1 MKSWVKAFLSLMLL
15 QLAFFA
21 TGCTQQKTDMKVI
34 GVAMFM
40 THPALDAVLEN
51 AKKELAQQGYIE
63 GKNVRYSIKNANG
76 QISLTAGIASDLAAQ
91 NPDLIIAVATPMAQA
106 VAKSAKGP
114 VVFAAVTDPVGAGIV
129 KSLHQAEEKI
139 TGTSDA
145 WPYEDQLKLIRQITP
160 QAKKLGVIFNPG
172 ETAAHYGMKEIRT
185 YAPAIGFELVERA
198 VNSTNDVYA
207 AAQDLSTKVD
217 ALFLSSDNT
226 VISGMA
232 AALKVAKER
241 KLPLYVGDSG
251 TVEKGGLAAVSVG
264 YPALGTETG
273 KLAVRMLNGER
284 NVPVFVSKGAE
295 IFINSKSAELMGV
308 KLPDEVTKRAT
319 KVFTEIK

>member
-1 MKSWVKAFLSLMLL
+1 MNYVAWLSRSLLFMLM
-15 QLAFFA
+15 FA
-21 TGCTQQKTDMKVI
+21 GCTPQPKTKII

-63 GKNVRYSIKNANG
+63 GKNVKYIIKNANG
-76 QISLTAGIASDLAAQ
+76 QISLTSGIANELASQ
-91 NPDLIIAVATPMAQA
+91 HPDLIVAVATPMAQA
-106 VAKSAKGP
+106 VAKNAKCP

-129 KSLHQAEEKI
+129 KSLQGEKNI

-145 WPYEDQLKLIRQITP
+145 WPYEDQLKLIKEITP
-160 QAKKLGVIFNPG
+160 AAKKLGVIFNPG
-172 ETAAHYGMKEIRT
+172 ETAAHYGMKEIRK
-185 YAPAIGFELVERA
+185 YSPAIGFELVERA

-226 VISGMA
+226 VISGMS

-241 KLPLYVGDSG
+241 RISLYVGDSG

-273 KLAVRMLNGER
+273 KLAVRALKGEQ
-284 NVPVFVSKGAE
+284 NIPVFISRGTE
-295 IFINSKSAELMGV
+295 IFINSKSAELMSV
-308 KLPDEVTKRAT
+308 KIPEGILKKAT

>member
-1 MKSWVKAFLSLMLL
+1 
-15 QLAFFA
+15 
-21 TGCTQQKTDMKVI
+21 
-34 GVAMFM
+34 MFM
-40 THPALDAVLEN
+40 SHPALDAVLEN
-51 AKKELAQQGYIE
+51 TKKELTQQGYIE
-63 GKNVRYSIKNANG
+63 GQNVQYIIKNANG
-76 QISLTAGIASDLAAQ
+76 QMTSTSGISSDLASQ
-91 NPDLIIAVATPMAQA
+91 KLDLIIAVATPMAQA
-106 VAKSAKGP
+106 VVKNAKCP

-129 KSLHQAEEKI
+129 KSLQGEKSI

-145 WPYEDQLKLIRQITP
+145 WPYEDQLKLIKQITP
-160 QAKKLGVIFNPG
+160 GAKKLGIIFDPG
-172 ETAAHYGMKEIRT
+172 SPGAKYGMTEIHK
-185 YAPAIGFELVERA
+185 YAPAIGFELLERA

-264 YPALGTETG
+264 YAALGTETG
-273 KLAVRMLNGER
+273 KLAVRVLKGEQ
-284 NVPVFVSKGAE
+284 NIPVYISKGTE
-295 IFINSKSAELMGV
+295 IYINSKSAELMGV
-308 KLPDEVTKRAT
+308 QVPDEVTKKAT
-319 KVFTEIK
+319 KIFTEIK

>member
-1 MKSWVKAFLSLMLL
+1 MKSWLKIFLSVMLL
-15 QLAFFA
+15 QVVFSI
-21 TGCTQQKTDMKVI
+21 TGCTQQKGDMKVI

-40 THPALDAVLEN
+40 SHPALDAVLEN

-63 GKNVRYSIKNANG
+63 GKNTKYIIKNANG

-91 NPDLIIAVATPMAQA
+91 SPDLIIAVATPMAQA
-106 VAKSAKGP
+106 VVKSAKCP
-114 VVFAAVTDPVGAGIV
+114 VVFAAVTDPVGGGVV
-129 KSLHQAEEKI
+129 KSLKGEEKI

-264 YPALGTETG
+264 YSALGTETG
-273 KLAVRMLNGER
+273 KLAVRILKGER
-284 NVPVFVSKGAE
+284 NIPVFVSKGTE

-308 KLPDEVTKRAT
+308 KFPDEVVKKAT
-319 KVFTEIK
+319 KIFTEIK

>member
-1 MKSWVKAFLSLMLL
+1 MKTVVWWIHCILFIGLL
-15 QLAFFA
+15 LTFA
-21 TGCTQQKTDMKVI
+21 GCTQPKQESKVI
-34 GVAMFM
+34 GVAIFM

-51 AKKELAQQGYIE
+51 TKKELARQGYVE
-63 GKNVRYSIKNANG
+63 GKNTEYIIKNANG
-76 QISLTAGIASDLAAQ
+76 QISLTAAIASDLVVQ

-106 VAKSAKGP
+106 VVKSAKSP
-114 VVFAAVTDPVGAGIV
+114 VIFAAVTDPVGSGIV
-129 KSLHQAEEKI
+129 KSLQQAEEKI

-145 WPYEDQLKLIRQITP
+145 WPYEDQLKLIRQISP

-273 KLAVRMLNGER
+273 KLAVRILKGER
-284 NVPVFVSKGAE
+284 NIPVFVSKGTE

-308 KLPDEVTKRAT
+308 KLPDEVVKKAT
-319 KVFTEIK
+319 KIFTEIK

>member
-1 MKSWVKAFLSLMLL
+1 MKSWLKISLSLLLL
-15 QLAFFA
+15 QAVLFCA
-21 TGCTQQKTDMKVI
+21 GCTQQKGDMKVI

-51 AKKELAQQGYIE
+51 AKKELAQQGYVE
-63 GKNVRYSIKNANG
+63 GKNTKYIIKNANG
-76 QISLTAGIASDLAAQ
+76 QISLTAGIANDLAAQ

-106 VAKSAKGP
+106 VVKSAKCP

-129 KSLHQAEEKI
+129 KTLKGEEKI

-145 WPYEDQLKLIRQITP
+145 WPYEEQLKLIRQITP
-160 QAKKLGVIFNPG
+160 TAKRLGVIFNPG
-172 ETAAHYGMKEIRT
+172 ETASHHGMAEIRK
-185 YAPAIGFELVERA
+185 YAPGLGFQLVERA
-198 VNSTNDVYA
+198 VNSTNDIYA
-207 AAQDLSTKVD
+207 AVQDISQKVD

-232 AALKVAKER
+232 AAMKVAKER

-264 YPALGTETG
+264 YHALGTETG
-273 KLAVRMLNGER
+273 KLAVRILKGER
-284 NVPVFVSKGAE
+284 NIPVFVSRDTK
-295 IFINSKSAELMGV
+295 IVINAKSAELMGV
-308 KLPDEVTKRAT
+308 KLPYELQREISI
-319 KVFTEIK
+319 FTEIK